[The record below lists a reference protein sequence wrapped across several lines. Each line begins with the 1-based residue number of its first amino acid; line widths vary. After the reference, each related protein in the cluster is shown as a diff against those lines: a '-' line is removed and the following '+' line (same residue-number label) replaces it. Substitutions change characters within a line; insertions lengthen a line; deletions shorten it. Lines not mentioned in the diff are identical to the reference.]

1 VDPTAQLH
9 ECGLQREIRH
19 IRDYR
24 FAGAVTLVFG
34 ADYYAEALPTR
45 ERRDDG
51 CSYSNAC
58 TKAIRYPV
66 AEGRQGVRGYKET
79 NSRARLFATPTST
92 MFARSVSSERV
103 VIVRF
108 SIS

>member
-1 VDPTAQLH
+1 MYN
-9 ECGLQREIRH
+9 G
-19 IRDYR
+19 DYR

-34 ADYYAEALPTR
+34 ADDYAEALPTR

-51 CSYSNAC
+51 CSYPNAR
-58 TKAIRYPV
+58 TKALGYPV
-66 AEGRQGVRGYKET
+66 SKGRKGVRGNEET
-79 NSRARLFATPTST
+79 NSRARLFASPTST
-92 MFARSVSSERV
+92 RFASSVSSERV